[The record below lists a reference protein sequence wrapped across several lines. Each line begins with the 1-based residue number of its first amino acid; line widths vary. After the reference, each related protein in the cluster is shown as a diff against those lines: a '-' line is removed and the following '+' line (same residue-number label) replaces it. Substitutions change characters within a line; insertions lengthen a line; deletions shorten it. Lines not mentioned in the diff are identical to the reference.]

1 MLEFAAPNFAIVV
14 LLKLLITSHVT
25 AIDTIC
31 SEQVQN
37 CPGQKICLGRKM
49 FDGSVQ
55 YGCYQ
60 DTGSLDCTGDDGCL
74 GLCMPVQVP
83 CFEEPTSSQPM
94 AGDNFFRHRFTV
106 PSFHDDAD
114 QTASDGLPNH
124 LNTPWKDSEA
134 TEIVKWTTEVDS
146 GGNGEEATETDSS
159 SLCVIQ
165 DSLVILLTLSLV
177 MVQR

>member
-1 MLEFAAPNFAIVV
+1 MFEFSAPNFAIVV

-25 AIDTIC
+25 AIDTTC

-60 DTGSLDCTGDDGCL
+60 DSNSIDCTGDDGCL

-83 CFEEPTSSQPM
+83 CFEEPTSSQPPH
-94 AGDNFFRHRFTV
+94 GGNIFPRFTV
-106 PSFHDDAD
+106 PGFHDDSD
-114 QTASDGLPNH
+114 QTASHGLPDPVDNDY
-124 LNTPWKDSEA
+124 TWKNSDA

-146 GGNGEEATETDSS
+146 DGNGEDEVETDSS
-159 SLCVIQ
+159 SSSIIL
-165 DSLVILLTLSLV
+165 DSLAILIILSLV
-177 MVQR
+177 MDL